1 MTGNEKAY
9 HTLEFDKV
17 KTLLAANAVCEG
29 AKEKCISL
37 TPIFDVEKINKA
49 LEETDDA
56 AFLLGKKGAPAIGGV
71 KNVNASLL
79 RAQKGASLTLRELL
93 DIARVLTTTAK
104 LLDYRDDAVASRHIV
119 RYFNGLVPD
128 KYLES
133 KIERSIISDDEISDS
148 ASSTLADIRRKI
160 NRAIAKAKEILSGM
174 IKSPTY
180 QRFLQ
185 EPIVTM
191 RGDRYVVPVKAEFR
205 GEIKGLVHDISGSG
219 STLFV
224 EPMGV
229 VEANN
234 ELRVLKSQE
243 QDEIERIIAELS
255 AEVAEASDKIR
266 NNYELI
272 VILDFVFAK
281 AKLAYKQKAFRPI
294 VNNRG
299 FINIVNGRHPLID
312 KNKVVPVSVS
322 LGGDFDLLVITG
334 PNTGGK
340 TVSLKMIGLF
350 TVMMQSG
357 LFVPFDEGSSL
368 TVFKNIFADIG
379 DEQSIEQSLSTFS
392 SHMTN
397 IVDITKKADADSLV
411 LIDELGAGTDPVE
424 GAALAIAILEYIKS
438 FGAKIV
444 ATTHYAELKNYA
456 VQTPR
461 VENAGCE
468 FDVKTL
474 RPTYKLLVGIPGKSN
489 AFAISQRIGL
499 DDTIIEAAQGY
510 VSKEGSDFE
519 KIVSDL
525 EAKRQEMERQREVSA
540 ELEYKLRIDKAQ
552 LDEQMEKFSAEKD
565 KEVVKARQEAKRV
578 LSRAKRLYEDMAA
591 ELDELKRQKEAE
603 DFAKKVNES
612 KSKLRGKLTQ
622 LDDTVDPV
630 DELET
635 YELPRE
641 LVLGDTV
648 EIPSMNKHATVL
660 SMPDSKGEITVQMG
674 SIKVKVPLKNVKL
687 VEDVRKK
694 PPVSNVRK
702 PIKSGLD
709 TAVME
714 LDLRG
719 KMVDEAVIE
728 LDKFLDSAAITGIG
742 SVRIIHGKGTG
753 ALRAGVTNFL
763 KNHPHVRS
771 FRLGVYGEG
780 ESGVTIVEIK

>member
-1 MTGNEKAY
+1 MTGNEKTY
-9 HTLEFDKV
+9 RTLEFDKV
-17 KTLLAANAVCEG
+17 RVLLSANAVCEG
-29 AKEKCISL
+29 AKEKCITL
-37 TPIFDVEKINKA
+37 TPIFNIEKVNKA

-56 AFLLGKKGAPAIGGV
+56 VFLLGKKGAPALSSV

-93 DIARVLTTTAK
+93 DIAKVLTTTAK
-104 LLDYRDDAVASRHIV
+104 LLDYRDDAVASRHVV
-119 RYFNGLVPD
+119 RYFNSLVPD
-128 KYLES
+128 KYLQS

-148 ASSTLADIRRKI
+148 ASSTLGDIRRKI

-243 QDEIERIIAELS
+243 QDEIDRIIAELS
-255 AEVAEASDKIR
+255 AEVAEASDKIK

-272 VILDFVFAK
+272 VILDFIFAK

-294 VNNRG
+294 VNDKG
-299 FINIVNGRHPLID
+299 FVNIINGRHPLID

-340 TVSLKMIGLF
+340 TVSLKMTGLF
-350 TVMMQSG
+350 TLMMQSG

-368 TVFKNIFADIG
+368 AVFKNIFADIG

-424 GAALAIAILEYIKS
+424 GAALAIAILEYIRS

-499 DDTIIEAAQGY
+499 DDAIIDAARGY

-525 EAKRQEMERQREVSA
+525 EAKRQEMERQREASA
-540 ELEYKLRIDKAQ
+540 DLEYKLRIDRAK

-565 KEVVKARQEAKRV
+565 KEVLKARQEAKRI
-578 LSRAKRLYEDMAA
+578 LSRAKRLYEDMA
-591 ELDELKRQKEAE
+591 EEFDELKRQKDAE

-612 KSKLRGKLTQ
+612 KSKLRGKLSQ

-630 DELET
+630 DKQET
-635 YELPRE
+635 YELPRQ
-641 LVLGDTV
+641 LALGDTV

-660 SMPDSKGEITVQMG
+660 SMPDTKGEITVQMG

-702 PIKSGLD
+702 PQKSGLD

-728 LDKFLDSAAITGIG
+728 LDKFLDNAAMTGIG
-742 SVRIIHGKGTG
+742 SVRVIHGKGTG
-753 ALRAGVTNFL
+753 ALRAGVSNFL

>member
-9 HTLEFDKV
+9 RTLEFDKV
-17 KTLLAANAVCEG
+17 RALLSANAVCEG
-29 AKEKCISL
+29 AKEKCITL
-37 TPIFDVEKINKA
+37 TPIFNIEKVNKA

-56 AFLLGKKGAPAIGGV
+56 VFLLGKKGAPALSSV

-93 DIARVLTTTAK
+93 DIAKVLTTTAK

-119 RYFNGLVPD
+119 RYFNSLVPD
-128 KYLES
+128 KYLQS

-243 QDEIERIIAELS
+243 QDEIDRIIAELS
-255 AEVAEASDKIR
+255 AEVAEASDKIK

-272 VILDFVFAK
+272 VILDFIFAK

-294 VNNRG
+294 VNDKG
-299 FINIVNGRHPLID
+299 FVNIINGRHPLID

-340 TVSLKMIGLF
+340 TVSLKMTGLF
-350 TVMMQSG
+350 TLMMQSG

-368 TVFKNIFADIG
+368 AVFKNIFADIG

-424 GAALAIAILEYIKS
+424 GAALAIAILEYIRS

-499 DDTIIEAAQGY
+499 DDAIIDAARGY

-525 EAKRQEMERQREVSA
+525 EAKRQEMERQREASA
-540 ELEYKLRIDKAQ
+540 DLEYKLRIDRAK

-565 KEVVKARQEAKRV
+565 KEVLKARQEAKRI
-578 LSRAKRLYEDMAA
+578 LSRAKRLYEDMA
-591 ELDELKRQKEAE
+591 EEFDELKRQKDAE

-612 KSKLRGKLTQ
+612 KSKLRGKLSQ

-630 DELET
+630 DKQET
-635 YELPRE
+635 YELPRQ
-641 LVLGDTV
+641 LALGDTV

-660 SMPDSKGEITVQMG
+660 SMPDTKGEITVQMG

-702 PIKSGLD
+702 PQKSGLD

-728 LDKFLDSAAITGIG
+728 LDKFLDNAAMTGIG
-742 SVRIIHGKGTG
+742 SVRVIHGKGTG
-753 ALRAGVTNFL
+753 ALRAGVSNFL
-763 KNHPHVRS
+763 ENHPHVRS

>member
-9 HTLEFDKV
+9 RTLEFDKV
-17 KTLLAANAVCEG
+17 KTLLASNAVCDG
-29 AKEKCISL
+29 AKEKCASL
-37 TPIFDVEKINKA
+37 KPIFDVEKINKA

-56 AFLLGKKGAPAIGGV
+56 VFLLGKKGAPAIGGV
-71 KNVNASLL
+71 KNVNSSLL

-93 DIARVLTTTAK
+93 DVAKVLTTTAK
-104 LLDYRDDAVASRHIV
+104 LLDYRDDAVSSRHIV
-119 RYFNGLVPD
+119 RYFNSLVPD

-133 KIERSIISDDEISDS
+133 KIERSIISDDELSDS

-160 NRAIAKAKEILSGM
+160 NRGIAKAKEILSGM

-243 QDEIERIIAELS
+243 QDEIDRIIAELS

-272 VILDFVFAK
+272 VILDFIFAK

-294 VNNRG
+294 VNNKG

-350 TVMMQSG
+350 TLMMQAG
-357 LFVPFDEGSSL
+357 MFVPFDEGSSL
-368 TVFKNIFADIG
+368 AVFKNIFADIG

-424 GAALAIAILEYIKS
+424 GAALAIAILEYIRS

-499 DDTIIEAAQGY
+499 DDAIIEAAKGY

-540 ELEYKLRIDKAQ
+540 ELEYRLRTDRAK
-552 LDEQMEKFSAEKD
+552 LDEQIEKFSAEKD
-565 KEVVKARQEAKRV
+565 SEVAKARQEAKRV

-612 KSKLRGKLTQ
+612 KSKLRGKLSQ

-630 DELET
+630 DKQET
-635 YELPRE
+635 YELPRQ
-641 LVLGDTV
+641 LIPGDTV

-674 SIKVKVPLKNVKL
+674 SIKVKVPVKNVKL

-694 PPVSNVRK
+694 TPVTNVRK
-702 PIKSGLD
+702 PKKSGLD

-742 SVRIIHGKGTG
+742 SVRVIHGKGTG

-771 FRLGVYGEG
+771 SRLGVYGEG

>member
-1 MTGNEKAY
+1 MTGTEKTY
-9 HTLEFDKV
+9 RTLEFDKV
-17 KTLLAANAVCEG
+17 KTLLSSNAVCEG
-29 AKEKCISL
+29 AKEKCMAL

-71 KNVNASLL
+71 KNVNVSLL
-79 RAQKGASLTLRELL
+79 RAKKGASLTLRELL
-93 DIARVLTTTAK
+93 DIAKVLTTTAK
-104 LLDYRDDAVASRHIV
+104 LLDYRDESVASRHIV
-119 RYFNGLVPD
+119 RYFNSLVPD

-133 KIERSIISDDEISDS
+133 KIERSIISDDEISDN
-148 ASSTLADIRRKI
+148 ASSTLSDIRRKI

-219 STLFV
+219 STLFI

-243 QDEIERIIAELS
+243 QDEIDRIIAELS
-255 AEVAEASDKIR
+255 AEVADASDKIK

-272 VILDFVFAK
+272 VILDFIFAK
-281 AKLAYKQKAFRPI
+281 AKLAYKQKAFKPI
-294 VNNRG
+294 VNDKG

-340 TVSLKMIGLF
+340 TVSLKMVGLF
-350 TVMMQSG
+350 TLMMQSG
-357 LFVPFDEGSSL
+357 MFVPFDEGSSL
-368 TVFKNIFADIG
+368 AVFKNIFADIG

-424 GAALAIAILEYIKS
+424 GAALAIAILEYIRS

-499 DDTIIEAAQGY
+499 DDTIIEAAKGY
-510 VSKEGSDFE
+510 VSKEGSEFE

-525 EAKRQEMERQREVSA
+525 EEKRQEMESQRKAAA
-540 ELEYKLRIDKAQ
+540 ELEYKLRLDRAQ

-565 KEVVKARQEAKRV
+565 KEVAKARQEAKRV
-578 LSRAKRLYEDMAA
+578 LSRAKRLYEDMSA
-591 ELDELKRQKEAE
+591 EFDELKRQKEAA

-612 KSKLRGKLTQ
+612 KSKLRGKLSQ

-630 DELET
+630 DKQET
-635 YELPRE
+635 YELPRQ
-641 LVLGDTV
+641 LILGDTV

-674 SIKVKVPLKNVKL
+674 SIKVKVPMKNVKL

-702 PIKSGLD
+702 PQKSGLD

-714 LDLRG
+714 IDLRG

-728 LDKFLDSAAITGIG
+728 LDKFLDNAAMTGIG

-753 ALRAGVTNFL
+753 ALRAGVTNFI